1 MVENLALTYFNFPKS
16 SVIDALER
24 FGSAEAIF
32 DASFYELT
40 AGEAFSEKAAE
51 KILRHKEEY
60 RKRASEE
67 IEKMND
73 FGIKIIP
80 YNSSNYPSLLAE
92 CEDAPSLIF
101 VMGSCDL
108 IVGNEKWITIIGT
121 RSCSEIG
128 TLITDK
134 LIEDISQKANDTV
147 IVSTLS
153 AGIETKAHREAIKRG
168 LRTVGV
174 ISTPHDSV
182 ANHNLASEIL
192 RHRGAIISE
201 YPLGT
206 GYIPNAYTERN
217 RIAAGLSHATVVV
230 EADEKSNTLT
240 TANLARSYNREV
252 FAFPGRVTDSSF
264 RGTNHLIRTHTAE
277 LILSFDDIA
286 ITMGYTMQSATPK
299 FTPQMTAQEKRIYDC
314 LTDGNEHSEDEILE
328 TTTLSARDFYAILP
342 MMMCNDLI
350 KSLPGKMYIKRL

>member
-1 MVENLALTYFNFPKS
+1 MVKNLAFTYFNFPKIT
-16 SVIDALER
+16 VINALEK

-32 DASFYELT
+32 DASLYELT

-60 RKRASEE
+60 CKRASEE
-67 IEKMND
+67 IKRMED

-80 YNSSNYPSLLAE
+80 YNSPDYPSLLVE
-92 CEDAPSLIF
+92 CEDAPSLLFI
-101 VMGSCDL
+101 MGDSDL
-108 IVGNEKWITIIGT
+108 IVGREKWITIIGT

-134 LIEDISQKANDTV
+134 LIEDISLKASDSV

-153 AGIETKAHREAIKRG
+153 AGIETRAHREAIKRG

-174 ISTPHDSV
+174 ISTPHDSI
-182 ANHNLASEIL
+182 ANHNMASEIL
-192 RHRGAIISE
+192 RHGGAIITE

-217 RIAAGLSHATVVV
+217 RIAAGLSHATVIV

-240 TANLARSYNREV
+240 TANLAKSYNREV

-286 ITMGYTMQSATPK
+286 IAMGYTMQPTVPK
-299 FTPQMTAQEKRIYDC
+299 FAPQMTAQERVIYDC

-328 TTTLSARDFYAILP
+328 TTGLSARDFYAILP
-342 MMMCNDLI
+342 MMVCNDLI
-350 KSLPGKMYIKRL
+350 KSLPGRIYIKRL